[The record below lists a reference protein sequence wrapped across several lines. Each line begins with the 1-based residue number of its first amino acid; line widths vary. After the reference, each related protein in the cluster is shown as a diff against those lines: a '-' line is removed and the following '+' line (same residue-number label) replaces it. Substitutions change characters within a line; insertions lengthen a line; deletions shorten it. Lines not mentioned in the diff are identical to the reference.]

1 MISKKWV
8 FFPKKGNISPNTS
21 LQKLPQFFLVE
32 KYNFFPPKENT
43 EQDVV
48 IFFFIVNFKV
58 FLF

>member
-32 KYNFFPPKENT
+32 KYNFFPPKENI

-48 IFFFIVNFKV
+48 IFLNSK
-58 FLF
+58 L